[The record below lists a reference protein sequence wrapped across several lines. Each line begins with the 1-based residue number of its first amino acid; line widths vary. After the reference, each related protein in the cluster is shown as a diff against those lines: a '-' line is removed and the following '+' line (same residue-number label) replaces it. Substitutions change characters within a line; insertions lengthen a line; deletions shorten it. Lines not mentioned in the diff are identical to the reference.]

1 MKSKK
6 KVIHNGNSKNKKYSR
21 KKTTIT
27 KKESNKKNVAKV
39 MSGGRPAFIEP
50 PSNAFETK
58 HLDGV
63 SIDDKLYNPVVQI
76 NKIKSGNLLRQ
87 INNKNS
93 GTLKVVSYN
102 IENREY
108 AYSFRNDGRSYYSQV
123 DVSLLPT
130 HNTQQVEKQETRA
143 TIIAKE
149 LLELDADI
157 ICLQECVKDDFT
169 IISGLLTKYGSDYSN
184 GNYTVEQLVFFWK
197 NNKFQSSNIT
207 FQGDGNNRFKILTL
221 EGKGDFNDN
230 KFAIVNAHLQGPGKN
245 NTNDYTQSNNN
256 IDKIKTQLRGS
267 QYETHIKLICGDFNN
282 PFYGSVTY
290 NNSKKTI
297 NTGSNILTSDGFTDV
312 YKNQQINIESKLG
325 KEYTNNDNKKKNLLN
340 DDGTTITDADDLPIS
355 NFKGKQLPLD
365 AQGNPFAPP
374 FANLIDYIL
383 CQTDQLEPKTVLQL
397 PTISYIGDYLQ
408 NDNAIVSGHKVVEGN
423 KKLGLPNLFRQTK
436 KDEKTT
442 EGEEYD
448 EDNGRYMVVF
458 PSDHVPL
465 YAEFDFKNTGTPG
478 AATGTTSEPKF
489 TPPPEIVEITPK
501 NNNKADNTMNIKI
514 TSSSLTTADLDNK
527 KRFLDLTSRI
537 QYGEGNEFKSL
548 AEFINSNPSGK
559 IQQNQFQILCL
570 TQGLNLDISTT
581 PKFFSFIPKLNPS
594 SPPPSTPPP
603 STPPPP
609 QININLTDLYETS

>member
-1 MKSKK
+1 M
-6 KVIHNGNSKNKKYSR
+6 
-21 KKTTIT
+21 
-27 KKESNKKNVAKV
+27 
-39 MSGGRPAFIEP
+39 
-50 PSNAFETK
+50 
-58 HLDGV
+58 
-63 SIDDKLYNPVVQI
+63 
-76 NKIKSGNLLRQ
+76 
-87 INNKNS
+87 
-93 GTLKVVSYN
+93 
-102 IENREY
+102 
-108 AYSFRNDGRSYYSQV
+108 
-123 DVSLLPT
+123 
-130 HNTQQVEKQETRA
+130 
-143 TIIAKE
+143 II
-149 LLELDADI
+149 
-157 ICLQECVKDDFT
+157 
-169 IISGLLTKYGSDYSN
+169 
-184 GNYTVEQLVFFWK
+184 
-197 NNKFQSSNIT
+197 
-207 FQGDGNNRFKILTL
+207 
-221 EGKGDFNDN
+221 
-230 KFAIVNAHLQGPGKN
+230 
-245 NTNDYTQSNNN
+245 
-256 IDKIKTQLRGS
+256 
-267 QYETHIKLICGDFNN
+267 
-282 PFYGSVTY
+282 
-290 NNSKKTI
+290 
-297 NTGSNILTSDGFTDV
+297 
-312 YKNQQINIESKLG
+312 
-325 KEYTNNDNKKKNLLN
+325 KKKNLLN